1 MRNLTTGLA
10 QRADCSDEPLDAS
23 YFRCWSEPERARLS
37 ASGVGG
43 SGDAGHMIGTAA
55 PDPDRT
61 RCLIIR
67 EGAVST
73 S

>member
-1 MRNLTTGLA
+1 MNREVHVRFCEGLGVKFPGPT
-10 QRADCSDEPLDAS
+10 RPEL
-23 YFRCWSEPERARLS
+23 ERARPG
-37 ASGVGG
+37 ASGVGD

-61 RCLIIR
+61 RCVIIR